1 LERLRDEAHRFAII
15 YHRKLRGRSQVASAL
30 TAIPGI
36 GPQRR
41 RLLLRHFGSVGRLKS
56 ASLDE
61 LMAVPGL
68 SGKQA
73 EAVCRHFHADT
84 HNSPP

>member
-1 LERLRDEAHRFAII
+1 LRDEAHRFAIG

-56 ASLDE
+56 ASLGE
-61 LMAVPGL
+61 LRAVPGL
-68 SGKQA
+68 P
-73 EAVCRHFHADT
+73 EAAARCLHEHFHPSGPP
-84 HNSPP
+84 NS